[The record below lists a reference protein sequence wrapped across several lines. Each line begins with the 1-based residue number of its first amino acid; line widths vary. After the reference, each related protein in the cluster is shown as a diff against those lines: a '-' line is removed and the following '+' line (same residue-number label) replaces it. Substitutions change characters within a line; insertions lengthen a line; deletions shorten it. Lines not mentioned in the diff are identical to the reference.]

1 MELNFS
7 DPEQIKQLISALQG
21 LLPKDKSDDQV
32 VENKEP
38 KELPDHNI
46 KTKTRK
52 LKSEHYNKFDNMPEA
67 QMHKSDSLIDK
78 KLSVHPPSPRTRQF
92 EPIDVKC
99 RSCGKTEKIN
109 PVLLPDST
117 DRYKCNKCSTTAGE

>member
-7 DPEQIKQLISALQG
+7 DPEQIKQLISALQN
-21 LLPKDKSDDQV
+21 LLPK
-32 VENKEP
+32 ENTP
-38 KELPDHNI
+38 KAEERAEEILPDHNI

-67 QMHKSDSLIDK
+67 GMHKSDSLIDK

-92 EPIDVKC
+92 EAVDVKC
-99 RSCGKTEKIN
+99 RSCGKSEKIN
-109 PVLLPDST
+109 PVLLPDSN
-117 DRYKCNKCSTTAGE
+117 DRYKCNKCSTMAGE